1 MIFIRIA
8 VVGGTFWDV
17 YIYGEQP
24 HSSEILEMCG
34 GAGLNVAYGLKKMGF
49 EVQFFSNIGT
59 DYRAEL
65 ILQKLEKLQFNT
77 EGIRKIQGRTG
88 YHIAY
93 NERPIAVDR
102 GVNRT
107 EIEIDEEQL
116 AQFDCLFVNTEVPPK
131 SVYKL
136 LEVFIDKM
144 VFLDIG
150 PLANLDSEKLK
161 RNNLLIIG
169 NEREAQR
176 INCHVVK
183 LGPKGARWED
193 LFVDGDGMEYLY
205 RTGCGDV
212 FDVILI
218 SQLLHSKTRLEVLR
232 MAVNEAQRLA
242 KSVKGAF
249 SKMEKLGDQL

>member
-1 MIFIRIA
+1 MIFIKVA

-34 GAGLNVAYGLKKMGF
+34 GSGLNVAYGLKKKGF
-49 EVQFFSNIGT
+49 DVQFFSNIGT

-65 ILQKLEKLQFNT
+65 ILQHLEKLEFST
-77 EGIRKIQGRTG
+77 EGIRRIPDRTG

-102 GVNRT
+102 GVNRV
-107 EIEIDEEQL
+107 EIQIDEEQL
-116 AQFDCLFVNTEVPPK
+116 AQFDYLFVNTEVPPK
-131 SVYKL
+131 SIYKL
-136 LEVFIDKM
+136 LELFKDKM

-150 PLANLDSEKLK
+150 PLANLDSEKLN

-169 NEREAQR
+169 NEREAQK

-183 LGPKGARWED
+183 LGPKGARWEE
-193 LFVDGDGMEYLY
+193 LFVDGDGVEYLY

-212 FDVILI
+212 FDVVLI
-218 SQLLHSKTRLEVLR
+218 SHLLRSKTRVEALR

-249 SKMEKLGDQL
+249 SKMEKLGDEL